1 MSTSEICDHGPRC
14 SSSSGVAA
22 LDSIEM
28 LSQYYTIRAY
38 VLGDLCFHIHYDTAR
53 GCVFDEDFN
62 LLQVG

>member
-1 MSTSEICDHGPRC
+1 
-14 SSSSGVAA
+14 
-22 LDSIEM
+22 M